1 MMAANLRQQ
10 MGKMIEVTH
19 LKQVAMEKRVWS
31 RLEDGKNYITTDKI
45 TRKKA
50 RDQKTSVLEGKV
62 LT

>member
-1 MMAANLRQQ
+1 